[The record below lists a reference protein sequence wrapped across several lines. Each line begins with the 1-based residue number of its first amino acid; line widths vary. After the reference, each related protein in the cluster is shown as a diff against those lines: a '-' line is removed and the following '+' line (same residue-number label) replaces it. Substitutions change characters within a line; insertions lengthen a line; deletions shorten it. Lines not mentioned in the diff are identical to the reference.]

1 LRPLSHRPDM
11 CAADCCIVNARS
23 ALFDVYGDHLRSRG
37 GVAPVA
43 CLVTMMEPLGISAP
57 AVRTA
62 ISRMVKQGWL
72 EPVKLDGGPGY
83 GLSDRAQRR
92 LAEAASRIYR
102 TRPPEWDGRWHLL
115 VIDKIAERTARQRLR
130 SALAFLGYALLR
142 DDTWISPRASSEL
155 PALLDA
161 ERVQSRRFF
170 AVHDGSDSELTAAAW
185 DVEGLDHSYARW
197 LDEAA
202 GLVDNVGERPAD
214 RDAFVARSRLVHEWR
229 KFLFLDPGLPRQ
241 LLPKDWTGEAA
252 AEFFDEQ
259 ASRLLP
265 AAGRY
270 VDGCLRANGG

>member
-1 LRPLSHRPDM
+1 M

-37 GVAPVA
+37 GVARVA
-43 CLVTMMEPLGISAP
+43 CLVTMMEPLGVSAP

-72 EPVKLDGGPGY
+72 EPVRLDEGPGY
-83 GLSDRAQRR
+83 GLTARAQRR

-102 TRPPEWDGRWHLL
+102 TSPPEWDGRWHLV
-115 VIDKIAERTARQRLR
+115 VIDKIAERTVRQRLR
-130 SALAFLGYALLR
+130 SGLAFLGYALLR

-185 DVEGLDHSYARW
+185 DVEGLDRAYARW
-197 LDEAA
+197 LDEAG
-202 GLVDNVGERPAD
+202 GLVGTVGDRPGD
-214 RDAFVARSRLVHEWR
+214 REAFVARSRLVHEWR

-241 LLPKDWTGEAA
+241 LLPTDWTGEAA

-259 ASRLLP
+259 ATRLLA

-270 VDGCLRANGG
+270 VDGCLRGNGG